1 MPPPTITGKEAGH
14 IWLVTGPASCGKTTV
29 ATHLAQSL
37 GLPYLEGDNV
47 RFSIYRS
54 HTHKLIAVA

>member
-47 RFSIYRS
+47 RSSTY
-54 HTHKLIAVA
+54 